1 MIEFF
6 TCCIQQK
13 DTILKW
19 KLNAHNDHHELP
31 QLIYFFYHC
40 SVIWMPTQV
49 AVQIEKFRLN
59 LDGFFWNMCYFSLA
73 NIKKNK
79 KHAHLAT
86 FCSIWFPILTLTL
99 IKREAFSS
107 NFAEDSRTLNTAAY
121 KTYNILKINLYMSC

>member
-1 MIEFF
+1 M
-6 TCCIQQK
+6 Q
-13 DTILKW
+13 
-19 KLNAHNDHHELP
+19 
-31 QLIYFFYHC
+31 
-40 SVIWMPTQV
+40 TQV

-86 FCSIWFPILTLTL
+86 FYSIWFPILTLTL
-99 IKREAFSS
+99 IKKEAFSS